1 MAGGLSI
8 NDQRPTINDSDRIRR
23 MTTPAQPAPPTGQKL
38 ELLQGVIRDLLES
51 LKRGDGDGDKRRQV
65 EEWLRILSE
74 KYPEFRIESGLRD
87 YYLAEAKRL
96 TDAFTAATDL
106 TEKLNLGRSV
116 ESYLDRAVE
125 YARRAEEAPRAAQS

>member
-1 MAGGLSI
+1 
-8 NDQRPTINDSDRIRR
+8 
-23 MTTPAQPAPPTGQKL
+23 MTTEAPPAGQKL
-38 ELLQGVIRDLLES
+38 ELLQGVIRDLLEA
-51 LKRGDGDGDKRRQV
+51 LQRGDGDGDKRRQV

-96 TDAFTAATDL
+96 TDAFTSTADL

-116 ESYLDRAVE
+116 ESYLDRAAE
-125 YARRAEEAPRAAQS
+125 YGRRASEAPRGAQS

>member
-1 MAGGLSI
+1 
-8 NDQRPTINDSDRIRR
+8 

-125 YARRAEEAPRAAQS
+125 YARRAEEAPRSAQS